1 MTIQE
6 AVWKY
11 QTTNDKLNKVKQI
24 IEHINVCIYDGSP
37 IELSTGQ
44 AEMVKGCLKQYMDSL
59 NAVLHEEFHVT
70 EPDMEEESKN
80 VL

>member
-11 QTTNDKLNKVKQI
+11 QMITNKLNKAKQVL
-24 IEHINVCIYDGSP
+24 EHINICIHDCDT
-37 IELSTGQ
+37 IDLSLDQ
-44 AEMVKGCLKQYMDSL
+44 AELVKGCLTKYIASL
-59 NAVLHEEFHVT
+59 NDALHEEFHVT
-70 EPDMEEESKN
+70 EPDMEESKN